1 MTEGTSDPHGPA
13 RVLQAGAPLY
23 RAKAAVVMLHGR
35 GAEADNMLEFAEILA
50 QPDLTYLAP
59 QAKDRS
65 WYPYSFLAPIDRNEP
80 FLSSA
85 LKMLAH
91 LLDRLD
97 SEHHLGADQIVLLG
111 FSQGACLTVEY
122 AARNARHYGGVMVL
136 SGGLIGPEDTSRDY
150 HGHFSGTPVFLG
162 CSDIDPHIPLERVHE
177 TSRVLSAL
185 GAVVTERIYPGM
197 GHTINDDEIKHIQ
210 AILAKFATH
219 SADSSSL

>member
-1 MTEGTSDPHGPA
+1 MTKGTSDPHGHV

-35 GAEADNMLEFAEILA
+35 GAEAENMVELAEVLA
-50 QPDLTYLAP
+50 QPDLAYLAP
-59 QAKDRS
+59 QAQDRS

-85 LKMLAH
+85 LNMLAR

-122 AARNARHYGGVMVL
+122 AARNARHYGSVMVL

-150 HGHFSGTPVFLG
+150 HGRFSGTPVFLG

-177 TSRVLSAL
+177 TSGVLSAL

-197 GHTINDDEIKHIQ
+197 GHTINDDEIKHIR

>member
-1 MTEGTSDPHGPA
+1 MNKDASDPHGDA
-13 RVLQAGAPLY
+13 SVLQAGAPLY

-35 GAEADNMLEFAEILA
+35 GGEAENMLELAEVLA
-50 QPDLTYLAP
+50 QPELAYLAP

-85 LKMLAH
+85 LKMLGH

-97 SEHHLGADQIVLLG
+97 SEHHLGADQTVVLG
-111 FSQGACLTVEY
+111 FSQGACLAVEY

-197 GHTINDDEIKHIQ
+197 GHTINDDEIAWAQ
-210 AILAKFATH
+210 GLLDSLAAG
-219 SADSSSL
+219 